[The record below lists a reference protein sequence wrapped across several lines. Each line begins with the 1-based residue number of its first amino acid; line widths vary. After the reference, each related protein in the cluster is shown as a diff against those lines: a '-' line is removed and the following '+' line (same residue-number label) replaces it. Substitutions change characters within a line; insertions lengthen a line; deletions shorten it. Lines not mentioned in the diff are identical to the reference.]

1 MKKLEQVYREILYQ
15 VIEEKNNTLTQK
27 QLATKLGISL
37 STVNHS
43 LSMLRKMNAVKVNIM
58 NLKVINPKKVLY
70 YWASIR
76 NLEKDIIYKTR
87 LDKPIREIENT
98 MPDNIIYTAYSAYK
112 YKFKD
117 VPADYSEIYIY
128 AEDLKDLKRRFPESK
143 NTPNLFILKKDK
155 NMEGKLATIANI
167 YVDLW
172 NLKEWYATEFLKAIE
187 VKINA
192 ILE

>member
-15 VIEEKNNTLTQK
+15 VMEKKNNTLTQK
-27 QLATKLGISL
+27 ELATKLGISL

-43 LSMLRKMNAVKVNIM
+43 LNILRKMNAINVNPM
-58 NLKVINPKKVLY
+58 NFKVINPKKILY

-76 NLEKDIIYKTR
+76 NPEKDIIYRTR
-87 LDKPIREIENT
+87 VNKQIKEIEKT
-98 MPDNIIYTAYSAYK
+98 MPDNIIYAAYSAYK

-117 VPADYSEIYIY
+117 IPADYSEVYIY
-128 AEDLKDLKRRFPESK
+128 ADDLKEIKKRFPESK
-143 NTPNLFILKKDK
+143 NIPNLFILKKDK
-155 NMEGKLATIANI
+155 NMQGKLATIANI

-172 NLKEWYATEFLKAIE
+172 NLKEWYATEFLKAME
-187 VKINA
+187 VRINA